1 MTQPFVHLHL
11 HTEYSIIDSTV
22 RIPSLMQQC
31 ASLEM
36 PAVALTDQGN
46 LFGMVKFFRQALK
59 AGVKPLVGVDL
70 KVADHDDIDR
80 PSALLLLCQN
90 QTGYRNLT
98 TLLSRTFLEGQHRGI
113 PMAEREWLTE
123 ESCEGLIALSG
134 AMQSDVGRALVS
146 NHYDVAEKRLAGW
159 LNVFGDRYYLELM
172 RTGRSGEAD
181 YVDSALGL
189 ASSMSVPVV
198 ASNDVRFME
207 SGDFESHEA
216 RVCIQEGRTLGD
228 PDRLRHYSEDQ
239 YLKSS
244 EQMAELFDDV
254 PEALSNAWE
263 IAKRCNFDL
272 KLGQSFLP
280 AFPVPRGQTTEQ
292 YLKSESASGL
302 ETALERKVSKREIK
316 VADQISVKAL
326 YKDRLATELAVICDM
341 GFAGYFLIVADFIR
355 WAKEQRIPVGPG
367 RGSGAGSLVAW
378 ALGITDIDPLEHH
391 LRAFRRF

>member
-11 HTEYSIIDSTV
+11 HTEYSIVDSTV
-22 RIPSLMQQC
+22 RIPSLMLQC

-134 AMQSDVGRALVS
+134 AMQGDVGRALVS

-216 RVCIQEGRTLGD
+216 RVCIHLSAKSGHSCCSGD
-228 PDRLRHYSEDQ
+228 T
-239 YLKSS
+239 
-244 EQMAELFDDV
+244 V
-254 PEALSNAWE
+254 
-263 IAKRCNFDL
+263 
-272 KLGQSFLP
+272 
-280 AFPVPRGQTTEQ
+280 
-292 YLKSESASGL
+292 
-302 ETALERKVSKREIK
+302 
-316 VADQISVKAL
+316 
-326 YKDRLATELAVICDM
+326 
-341 GFAGYFLIVADFIR
+341 
-355 WAKEQRIPVGPG
+355 
-367 RGSGAGSLVAW
+367 
-378 ALGITDIDPLEHH
+378 
-391 LRAFRRF
+391 